1 MNRSRILLQ
10 RGVLLVTVIFALL
23 ICIVSWNFF
32 WFRSKQLKRNPVEK
46 LELDSELV
54 LGNLQRAIQIASVS
68 SPISRLTNDSELLRF
83 RDFLEQTYPTLHSHP
98 FVRRTGADFG
108 DAMTP
113 SVLLEWPG
121 SKLELPG
128 ILLMSH
134 FDVVPVEPPS
144 IPKWSHPPFSGQID
158 EGYIWGRGTLDC
170 KQGVIAILEAIRRLH
185 EAGYQPERTVYIALG
200 HDEEIG
206 GVDGNQKIADWF
218 RSQRKRLH
226 LIIDEGGC
234 IFADFP
240 GLSRPVALVGVA
252 EKGFVNV
259 DLSVNVTSEKIG
271 HASMPPAETAI
282 GILSLAVHRV
292 ESNPFP
298 AHSDRGLRDTLK
310 YIGPE
315 IPSLTRRIAMSN
327 MWLFSP
333 IVKQTLGSTPSGNAM
348 LRTTI
353 APTVLEGGGTE
364 NVLPAHAKA
373 TLNLRL
379 MPGDSIEYALEH
391 LGRSINDSRVT
402 ITPRPR
408 GKEASPFTDIESEPF
423 TLLQTTIHEVFPE
436 VVVAPF
442 VLVGGTDTSHY
453 IDLTEN
459 ILRFIPTRLSQ
470 EDTQCLHGID
480 ERISQENFGEIVRF
494 FHQFIKNASG
504 SASSIVPTGN

>member
-1 MNRSRILLQ
+1 MNRIRILLW
-10 RGVLLVTVIFALL
+10 RGFLFATVLFAMLT
-23 ICIVSWNFF
+23 CVVSWNCF
-32 WFRSKQLKRNPVEK
+32 WFQSKQLRRNPVEK
-46 LELDSELV
+46 LDVDSGMV
-54 LGNLQRAIQIASVS
+54 LGNLQGAIQIASVS
-68 SPISRLTNDSELLRF
+68 SPMSRITSDSDLLRF
-83 RDFLEQTYPTLHSHP
+83 RNYVQETYPTLHNHP

-121 SKLELPG
+121 SNLDLPG

-144 IPKWSHPPFSGQID
+144 IPKWSHSPFSGKID

-170 KQGVIAILEAIRRLH
+170 KHGVIAILEAVRKLL

-218 RSQRKRLH
+218 RSQGKRLH
-226 LIIDEGGC
+226 LILDEGGC
-234 IFADFP
+234 IFTEFP

-259 DLSVNVTSEKIG
+259 DLTVNVNSEKVG
-271 HASMPPAETAI
+271 HASMPPTETAI
-282 GILSLAVHRV
+282 GILSGAVHRV
-292 ESNPFP
+292 EANPFP
-298 AHSDRGLRDTLK
+298 SRSDRGLRDTLK

-315 IPSLTRRIAMSN
+315 MPSLTSRIAMSN
-327 MWLFSP
+327 MWLFSS
-333 IVKQTLGSTPSGNAM
+333 IVKRTLSYTPSGNAM

-353 APTVLEGGGTE
+353 APTVIEGGVTE
-364 NVLPAHAKA
+364 NVLPSQATA

-379 MPGDSIEYALEH
+379 MPGDTIEGALQH
-391 LGRSINDSRVT
+391 LNRSINDPRVT
-402 ITPRPR
+402 VTPRSR
-408 GKEASPFTDIESEPF
+408 GREASPFTNIGSEAF
-423 TLLQTTIHEVFPE
+423 AVLQTTIHEISPDVL
-436 VVVAPF
+436 VAPF
-442 VLVGGTDTSHY
+442 VLVGGTDTCHY

-459 ILRFIPTRLSQ
+459 ILRFIPARMAQ
-470 EDTQCLHGID
+470 RDTQRLHGID
-480 ERISQENFGEIVRF
+480 ERISQENFLEIVRF

-504 SASSIVPTGN
+504 RRSAIYF

>member
-1 MNRSRILLQ
+1 MNRFRILLR
-10 RGVLLVTVIFALL
+10 RGVLLATVIFALL
-23 ICIVSWNFF
+23 ICIVSWNCF
-32 WFRSKQLKRNPVEK
+32 WFQSKQLKRNPALK
-46 LELDSELV
+46 LELDTELV

-68 SPISRLTNDSELLRF
+68 SPMSRLTSDSELLRF
-83 RDFLEQTYPTLHSHP
+83 RNFLEQTYPTLHDHP
-98 FVRRTGADFG
+98 FISRTGADLG

-121 SKLELPG
+121 NDIKLPG

-134 FDVVPVEPPS
+134 FDVVPVEPLS
-144 IPKWSHPPFSGQID
+144 IPKWSLPPFSGQIN

-170 KQGVIAILEAIRRLH
+170 KHGVIAILEAVRKLH

-218 RSQRKRLH
+218 RSQGKRLH
-226 LIIDEGGC
+226 VIIDEGGC

-259 DLSVNVTSEKIG
+259 DLSVNMTSEKIG
-271 HASMPPAETAI
+271 HASMPPSETAI
-282 GILSLAVHRV
+282 GILSRAVHGV

-298 AHSDRGLRDTLK
+298 SHSDRGLRDTLN

-315 IPSLTRRIAMSN
+315 MPSLTSRIAMSN
-327 MWLFSP
+327 MWLFSS
-333 IVKQTLGSTPSGNAM
+333 IVKRTLSSTPSGNAM

-353 APTVLEGGGTE
+353 APTVIEGGGTE
-364 NVLPAHAKA
+364 NVLPGHATA

-379 MPGDSIEYALEH
+379 MPGDSIEEALKH
-391 LGRSINDSRVT
+391 LGTSINDSRVT

-408 GKEASPFTDIESEPF
+408 GKEASPFTKVESEAF
-423 TLLQTTIHEVFPE
+423 AMLQTTIHEIFPE

-442 VLVGGTDTSHY
+442 VLVGGTDTGHY
-453 IDLTEN
+453 IGLTEN
-459 ILRFIPTRLSQ
+459 ILRFIPARLSQ
-470 EDTQCLHGID
+470 RDTQRLHGID
-480 ERISQENFGEIVRF
+480 ERISQENFVEIVRF

-504 SASSIVPTGN
+504 KATTIVSSKN